1 MTEHTFTIA
10 LLVALPVF
18 AAVLLW
24 WVGMMD
30 RRK

>member
-24 WVGMMD
+24 WVGYTEEE
-30 RRK
+30 